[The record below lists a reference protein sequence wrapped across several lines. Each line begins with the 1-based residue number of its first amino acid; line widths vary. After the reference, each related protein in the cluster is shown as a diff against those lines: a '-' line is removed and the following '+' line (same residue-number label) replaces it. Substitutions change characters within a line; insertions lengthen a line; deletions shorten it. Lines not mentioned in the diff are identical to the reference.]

1 MELLKKYFNNDYLNS
16 DIILYITNLKYD
28 NVPNVRLY
36 LAKVLK
42 SLLSGAVIKENV
54 LQNQVK
60 SALEMLLNDCDVD
73 VRFYSEECM
82 NVINDENRMKD

>member
-1 MELLKKYFNNDYLNS
+1 M
-16 DIILYITNLKYD
+16 IVYITNLKYD

-36 LAKVLK
+36 LAKVLR
-42 SLLSGAVIKENV
+42 SLLAGSVIKENV
-54 LQNQVK
+54 VQNQVK
-60 SALEMLLNDCDVD
+60 PALDMLLNDADVD

>member
-1 MELLKKYFNNDYLNS
+1 VELLKKYFNNDYLNS

-54 LQNQVK
+54 LQMY
-60 SALEMLLNDCDVD
+60 ECD
-73 VRFYSEECM
+73 
-82 NVINDENRMKD
+82 K